1 MQWVTLLR
9 ACLIVGGRSQLGEVG
24 FKDKK
29 RKRGTNVLNKTAEKV
44 LKKLGT
50 KEETRDKVAVTTV
63 SKLSLDQDHKK
74 QSFGMPEMAK
84 KKTFTQS
91 AKQRSARLEFV
102 KKNRSLTVD
111 KKGAGMINFSL
122 INAQNIFY
130 TCLI

>member
-9 ACLIVGGRSQLGEVG
+9 ACLIVGGRPQVGEVG

-74 QSFGMPEMAK
+74 QSFEMPEMAK
-84 KKTFTQS
+84 KKNLYSVRQATFSSSRICKEVQ
-91 AKQRSARLEFV
+91 KPYC
-102 KKNRSLTVD
+102 
-111 KKGAGMINFSL
+111 G
-122 INAQNIFY
+122 
-130 TCLI
+130 

>member
-1 MQWVTLLR
+1 MLR
-9 ACLIVGGRSQLGEVG
+9 ACLIVGGRPQLGEVG

-63 SKLSLDQDHKK
+63 SKLSLDQVHKK
-74 QSFGMPEMAK
+74 QSFCPQMA

-91 AKQRSARLEFV
+91 TKQRSTRLEFV
-102 KKNRSLTVD
+102 TKNRSLTVD
-111 KKGAGMINFSL
+111 KKRSRDD
-122 INAQNIFY
+122 
-130 TCLI
+130 